1 MKCKKIN
8 AKLLIGLLV
17 LLGVIVV
24 TINYRKINEKFNIF
38 EDDPS
43 LKNEMDKHNLLI
55 KNKQK
60 QENQALLEMEKQN
73 KVNGVKD
80 TIYALRQRIL
90 LLKQLF

>member
-8 AKLLIGLLV
+8 SKLLIGLLAFF
-17 LLGVIVV
+17 LSFVI
-24 TINYRKINEKFNIF
+24 TMNYRKINEKFNIF
-38 EDDPS
+38 KNDPS
-43 LKNEMDKHNLLI
+43 VKYEMNKHNLLI

-60 QENQALLEMEKQN
+60 QENQALLEIEKQT